1 MAKIFFVPPD
11 ATPDKVKKALIEA
24 LRAQAPSGALEQV
37 IADMLDPAG
46 NSEFRLVV
54 KKRKPG
60 KPGQNGREWFLRLRE
75 VEEIYDDAKS
85 EIEAI
90 ETAADKLG
98 ISEVTA
104 RKYIRSIKECRA
116 ILAAERDAERQ
127 FDE

>member
-1 MAKIFFVPPD
+1 MPPD
-11 ATPDKVKKALIEA
+11 EFDTPDKVKKALIEA
-24 LRAQAPSGALEQV
+24 LRAQAPSGALEQAV
-37 IADMLDPAG
+37 ADMLDPAG

-54 KKRKPG
+54 TRKRG
-60 KPGQNGREWFLRLRE
+60 RPGQNGREWFLRLRE
-75 VEEIYDDAKS
+75 VEEIYDDAPS
-85 EIEAI
+85 EREAI